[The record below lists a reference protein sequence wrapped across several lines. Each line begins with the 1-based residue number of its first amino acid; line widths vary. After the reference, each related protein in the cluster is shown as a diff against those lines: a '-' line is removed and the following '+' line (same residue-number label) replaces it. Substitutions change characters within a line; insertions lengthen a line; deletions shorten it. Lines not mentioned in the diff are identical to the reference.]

1 MTSSSRFTPRTT
13 FPILNPTKTLLGLA
27 QGLAD
32 NISRAT
38 SLSIH
43 SATVNADPA
52 KVDKDTEL
60 SEISTYVTAAAIA
73 LLMFEEKVFPMLV
86 PTMALLIFEE
96 KLFPILVPTTEDERV
111 NISARTYDY
120 LERTAVV
127 VISSLSSGIRHLHQ
141 FNAYTDPRAPA
152 LKKACC
158 IHLTAWFKKQFA
170 AAQVALSDIK
180 SRPEFNEVPATG
192 NSLARRFEDLIAFIL
207 ENCEHIQDV
216 PPVVTTLF
224 GRLEGVCAP
233 IGLIFLLLTI
243 WNLGSPYGDL
253 FLNWIYVLFFK
264 KPGGENNLLDAWEKW
279 MAHPGV
285 IIHIPKI
292 IAEAEVNLES
302 RMYKTWFPPKVCIV
316 GLVMLV
322 SAGIADH
329 PLYGGAQ
336 PFWRVHSKFAQ
347 DLFSA
352 VTREASRD
360 ALWYQEQK
368 RWIPVAAEKLDGVRN
383 SFLPSLLGS
392 ASWLTL

>member
-43 SATVNADPA
+43 SETVNADPA

-73 LLMFEEKVFPMLV
+73 LSM
-86 PTMALLIFEE
+86 FEE
-96 KLFPILVPTTEDERV
+96 KLFSILVPTTEDERV

-158 IHLTAWFKKQFA
+158 IHLTA
-170 AAQVALSDIK
+170 
-180 SRPEFNEVPATG
+180 PEFNEVPATG
-192 NSLARRFEDLIAFIL
+192 NSLARRFEDLIAFVL

-216 PPVVTTLF
+216 PPIVTTLF
-224 GRLEGVCAP
+224 GRLEG
-233 IGLIFLLLTI
+233 
-243 WNLGSPYGDL
+243 GSPYGDL

-285 IIHIPKI
+285 IICIPKI

-322 SAGIADH
+322 SASIADH

-352 VTREASRD
+352 VTGEASRD